1 MVTPTKSI
9 MGQPATPR
17 RNHMS
22 RASLSVAAL
31 TFALAASQVSSPV
44 FGAEAPKP
52 KPAKPAAAKPAKA
65 KEKDPATTVETPS
78 PKLQQMQLEQQK
90 LQPDYYRI
98 ETYELPKGVNFEAS
112 GLAVLPDGRLAVS
125 LRKGEVWIA
134 QTPTDLQ
141 KPNFK
146 LFASGLHE
154 ILGLAWHDGALY
166 ATQRSEVTKLRDT
179 DNDGMA
185 DEYSSAATGWG
196 VSGNYHEYAYGP
208 VIDAKGNLFTS
219 LNAGMGKGWKGAG
232 DEGEHALWRGW
243 MVRTTPEGKM
253 EPWCAGFRSPC
264 GIGTDSE
271 GEIFITDQQ
280 GNWIPTTPLFHARKG
295 AWFSHMDA
303 MADTQRPESPVKV
316 DPKQPDGITVA
327 EAMKQVRG
335 YTPAAV
341 WLPYV
346 KMGQSGTGVRCDL
359 TGGKFGPFEK
369 QMFLGEFVL
378 SGVNRVFLEKVGGE
392 YQGACFPFVDGLQCA
407 ALALNFL
414 KDGSLVIGQ
423 TNRGW
428 NSSGN
433 RPFGLQRLVWTK
445 KTPLEVQKM
454 ELTKTGFRFTF
465 TQAVDVASLGALEGQ
480 SYTYLFQS
488 KYGSPEV
495 DAKPLALTES
505 KLSDDGLTL
514 EVKSDSLR
522 EGYVHEVEL
531 PALKAKDGTPLW
543 HRIAYYTLNK
553 LKE

>member
-1 MVTPTKSI
+1 MVTMFNSNG
-9 MGQPATPR
+9 MSAPR
-17 RNHMS
+17 SMRVV
-22 RASLSVAAL
+22 RLCAL
-31 TFALAASQVSSPV
+31 FQ
-44 FGAEAPKP
+44 
-52 KPAKPAAAKPAKA
+52 AAAMSAIAAPPVA
-65 KEKDPATTVETPS
+65 EPVLSEE
-78 PKLQQMQLEQQK
+78 QVQMHHEEQR
-90 LQPDYYRI
+90 LQPDYYRT

-112 GLAVLPDGRLAVS
+112 GIAVLPDGKMAVA

-134 QTPTDLQ
+134 QTPTNLTQPD
-141 KPNFK
+141 FK
-146 LFASGLHE
+146 LFATGLHE

-185 DEYSSAATGWG
+185 DEYASAATGWG

-232 DEGEHALWRGW
+232 DEESTHPLWRGW
-243 MVRTTPEGKM
+243 MMRTTPEGKM

-264 GIGTDSE
+264 GIGTDAE

-303 MADTQRPESPVKV
+303 MADTQRPDSPVKV

-327 EAMKQVRG
+327 QAMQQVKG

-359 TGGKFGPFEK
+359 TDGKFGPYEK

-392 YQGACFPFVDGLQCA
+392 YQGACFPFIDGLQCA

-414 KDGSLVIGQ
+414 QDGSLVIGQ
-423 TNRGW
+423 SNRGW
-428 NSSGN
+428 NSAGN
-433 RPFGLQRLVWTK
+433 RPFGLQRLVWTQK
-445 KTPLEVQKM
+445 MPLEVRRM
-454 ELTKTGFRFTF
+454 ELTKEGFRFTF
-465 TQAVDVASLGALEGQ
+465 TQPVDPVSLGGFNGQ

-495 DAKPLALTES
+495 DPRTLELAVGE
-505 KLSDDGLTL
+505 LSADGLTM
-514 EVKSDSLR
+514 EVKCTELR
-522 EGYVHEVEL
+522 PGYVHEIQL

-543 HRIAYYTLNK
+543 HRMAYYTLNK
-553 LKE
+553 LKD